1 MDKQSEELIY
11 SVLEKIQRLMDYL
24 VKAKEAKRANGHAV
38 QSRITLFQDQNKQ
51 MEILTG
57 NIVILQE
64 TLIKIEQISSNFK
77 LSPHKDVEGKQP
89 NCPSLK

>member
-1 MDKQSEELIY
+1 MLI
-11 SVLEKIQRLMDYL
+11 DYL
-24 VKAKEAKRANGHAV
+24 VKAKEAKRANGHSV
-38 QSRITLFQDQNKQ
+38 QARITLFQDSNKQ
-51 MEILTG
+51 VEVLTG
-57 NIVILQE
+57 NIAILQE